1 MSDRKLTYEV
11 ARDIQSGKMTLGDA
25 METWGHIIDR
35 DDLEDV
41 LASLDAVR
49 HEEDVDGENIIVIR
63 NDSWERTW
71 SEEKT
76 QEQE

>member
-1 MSDRKLTYEV
+1 MSDRKLMSEV
-11 ARDIQSGKMTLGDA
+11 ARDIQSGKITLQAA
-25 METWGHIIDR
+25 METWGHVFHR

-49 HEEDVDGENIIVIR
+49 HEEDVDGESIIVIH

-71 SEEKT
+71 SEEAPKS
-76 QEQE
+76 E